1 MERDKKTEEEAV
13 RRLDSQ
19 MSDSSRVKMANTVF
33 CTLWDPDITL
43 RQVKSAVDRINKE
56 LGL

>member
-1 MERDKKTEEEAV
+1 MDRDKKTEEEAV

-19 MSDSSRVKMANTVF
+19 MSDSSRMEIANTVL

-43 RQVKSAVDRINKE
+43 GQVKSAVDRINKE